1 MSLFLD
7 HSKPIITTMLKPNN
21 TKDLVRDIEAALKE
35 GTDAFC
41 LEIELMKS
49 ECRTATDFK
58 DIFGAMDGKPAYIT
72 DYRRLNINDTEQSD
86 EELTE
91 EMLFAFS
98 MADNVKL
105 FDIRGDLFDPSFD
118 EITYNE
124 KAIEKQ
130 IALAKEVHRLG
141 GEVLMSSHP
150 LRFMPYED
158 VLKIA
163 KAQAER
169 GVDIVKIVTLAESEK
184 ELDEN
189 IKTTLRLKEDLDKQF
204 LFLCGGS
211 HCRKHR
217 LLGPILSNSLF
228 LSVQRGIDGGPQPQM
243 DDAKKM
249 IDLFWQKNQGCFKE
263 ILL

>member
-1 MSLFLD
+1 LSLFLE
-7 HSKPIITTMLKPNN
+7 HTKPIITTMLKPNN

-41 LEIELMKS
+41 LEIELMKT

-58 DIFGAMDGKPAYIT
+58 DIFGAMNGKPAYIT
-72 DYRRLNINDTEQSD
+72 NYRRLNINDWVQSD

-91 EMLFAFS
+91 QMLFAFS
-98 MADNVKL
+98 LADNVKL
-105 FDIRGDLFDPSFD
+105 FDIRGDLFDESPD

-130 IALAKEVHRLG
+130 IALAKEVHHLG

-163 KAQAER
+163 KVQAER

-184 ELDEN
+184 QVDEN

-211 HCRKHR
+211 HCRRHR
-217 LLGPILSNSLF
+217 LLGPVLSNSLF
-228 LSVQRGIDGGPQPQM
+228 LSVQKGIDGGPQPQM
-243 DDAKKM
+243 DDAKRIVEM
-249 IDLFWQKNQGCFKE
+249 ILG
-263 ILL
+263 

>member
-1 MSLFLD
+1 
-7 HSKPIITTMLKPNN
+7 MLKPNN
-21 TKDLVRDIEAALKE
+21 TKELVRDITAALAE

-49 ECRTATDFK
+49 ECRTESDFK
-58 DIFGAMDGKPAYIT
+58 DIFAAMDGKPAYIT
-72 DYRRLNINDTEQSD
+72 NYRRLNINDRVQSD

-98 MADNVKL
+98 LADNVKL
-105 FDIRGDLFDPSFD
+105 FDIRGDLFDESPD

-130 IALAKEVHRLG
+130 IALAKEVHRMG

-150 LRFMPYED
+150 LRFLPYEE

-163 KAQAER
+163 KAQQER
-169 GVDIVKIVTLAESEK
+169 GADIVKIVTLAESK
-184 ELDEN
+184 DELIANFE
-189 IKTTLRLKEDLDKQF
+189 TSMRLNKDLEKQF

-211 HCRKHR
+211 HCRNHR
-217 LLGPILSNSLF
+217 LLAPLITNSLF
-228 LSVQRGIDGGPQPQM
+228 LSVQRGIDGGTQPQM
-243 DDAKKM
+243 DDAKRVM
-249 IDLFWQKNQGCFKE
+249 ELARM
-263 ILL
+263 

>member
-7 HSKPIITTMLKPNN
+7 HTKPLITTMLKPNN
-21 TKDLVRDIEAALKE
+21 TKELVRDITAALKE
-35 GTDAFC
+35 GTEAFC
-41 LEIELMKS
+41 LEIELMKT

-58 DIFGAMDGKPAYIT
+58 YIFDAMENKPCYIT
-72 DYRRLNINDTEQSD
+72 DYRRLNINDNLQTD

-98 MADNVKL
+98 VADNVKL
-105 FDIRGDLFDPSFD
+105 FDIRGDLFDQNTD

-124 KAIEKQ
+124 KAVEKQ
-130 IALAKEVHRLG
+130 IELAKEVHRLG
-141 GEVLMSSHP
+141 GEVLISSHP
-150 LRFMPYED
+150 LRFLPYDE

-163 KAQAER
+163 KSHQER
-169 GVDIVKIVTLAESEK
+169 GADIVKIVTLAESER
-184 ELDEN
+184 EVDEN
-189 IKTTLRLKEDLDKQF
+189 IKTTLRLKEDLEKQF

-217 LLGPILSNSLF
+217 LLGPVLSNSLF

-249 IDLFWQKNQGCFKE
+249 IELFYK
-263 ILL
+263 

>member
-1 MSLFLD
+1 MSLFLE
-7 HSKPIITTMLKPNN
+7 HTKPVITTMLKPNN

-58 DIFGAMDGKPAYIT
+58 YIFSAMQGKPAYIT
-72 DYRRLNINDTEQSD
+72 NYRRLNINDTVQSD

-91 EMLFAFS
+91 QMLFAFS
-98 MADNVKL
+98 LADNVKL
-105 FDIRGDLFDPSFD
+105 FDIRGDLFDESPD

-130 IALAKEVHRLG
+130 IALAKEVHKIG

-150 LRFMPYED
+150 LRFMPYGD

-184 ELDEN
+184 EVDEN
-189 IKTTLRLKEDLDKQF
+189 LKTTLRLKEDLDKQF

-211 HCRKHR
+211 YCKKHR
-217 LLGPILSNSLF
+217 LLGPVLSNSLF
-228 LSVQRGIDGGPQPQM
+228 LSVQRGVDGGPQPQM
-243 DDAKKM
+243 DDAKKIM
-249 IDLFWQKNQGCFKE
+249 E
-263 ILL
+263 ILGV

>member
-1 MSLFLD
+1 MKSFL
-7 HSKPIITTMLKPNN
+7 KQPRPIITTMLKPDN
-21 TKDLVRDIEAALKE
+21 TRALVRDIEAALKE

-41 LEIELMKS
+41 LEIELMKT
-49 ECRTATDFK
+49 ECRTASDFK
-58 DIFGAMDGKPAYIT
+58 DIFAAMDGKPAYIT
-72 DYRRLNINDTEQSD
+72 DYRRLNVNDRVQSD
-86 EELTE
+86 DELTE

-98 MADNVKL
+98 VADNVRL
-105 FDIRGDLFDPSFD
+105 FDIRGDLFDESPD

-124 KAIEKQ
+124 RAVEKQ
-130 IALAKEVHRLG
+130 IALAKEVHRMG

-169 GVDIVKIVTLAESEK
+169 GVDIVKIVTLAESEA
-184 ELDEN
+184 EVNEN
-189 IKTTLRLKEDLDKQF
+189 IKTTLRLNEALDTQF

-217 LLGPILSNSLF
+217 LLGPVLSNSLF
-228 LSVQRGIDGGPQPQM
+228 LSVQKGVDGGPQPQM
-243 DDAKKM
+243 SDAKKVM
-249 IDLFWQKNQGCFKE
+249 E
-263 ILL
+263 LLKI

>member
-1 MSLFLD
+1 MSLFLE
-7 HSKPIITTMLKPNN
+7 HTKPLITTMLKPDN
-21 TKDLVRDIEAALKE
+21 TKDLVRDITAALKE

-41 LEIELMKS
+41 LEIELMKTKY
-49 ECRTATDFK
+49 RTATDFK
-58 DIFGAMDGKPAYIT
+58 DIFGAMENKPCYIT
-72 DYRRLNINDTEQSD
+72 DYRRLNINDTVQSD

-98 MADNVKL
+98 LAENVKL
-105 FDIRGDLFDPSFD
+105 FDIRGDLFDPSPD

-130 IALAKEVHRLG
+130 IDLANEVHKMG

-150 LRFMPYED
+150 LRFLPYEE

-169 GVDIVKIVTLAESEK
+169 GVDIVKIVTLADSRD
-184 ELDEN
+184 ELISNFETT
-189 IKTTLRLKEDLDKQF
+189 IKLNRELEKQF

-211 HCRKHR
+211 HCKKHR
-217 LLGPILSNSLF
+217 LIAPLITNSLF

-243 DDAKKM
+243 DDAKKIM
-249 IDLFWQKNQGCFKE
+249 KVLNG
-263 ILL
+263 

>member
-1 MSLFLD
+1 MSLFLE
-7 HSKPIITTMLKPNN
+7 HTKPLITTMLKPNN
-21 TKDLVRDIEAALKE
+21 TADLVRDITAALKE

-41 LEIELMKS
+41 LEIELMKT

-58 DIFGAMDGKPAYIT
+58 DIFGAMDNKPCYIT

-98 MADNVKL
+98 LAENVKL
-105 FDIRGDLFDPSFD
+105 FDIRGDLFDPSPD
-118 EITYNE
+118 EITYND

-130 IALAKEVHRLG
+130 IALANEVHKMG

-150 LRFMPYED
+150 LRFLPYED
-158 VLKIA
+158 LLKIA
-163 KAQAER
+163 KAQQER
-169 GVDIVKIVTLAESEK
+169 GVDIVKIVTLAESEN
-184 ELDEN
+184 ELREN
-189 IKTTLRLKEDLDKQF
+189 FEATLKLKKDLEKQF

-217 LLGPILSNSLF
+217 LLAPLLSNSLF

-243 DDAKKM
+243 DDAKKVM
-249 IDLFWQKNQGCFKE
+249 ELSGIENGKWKME
-263 ILL
+263 S

>member
-1 MSLFLD
+1 MSIFLN
-7 HSKPIITTMLKPNN
+7 HKRPVITTMLKPNN
-21 TKDLVRDIEAALKE
+21 TKELVRDITAALAE

-49 ECRTATDFK
+49 ECRTESDFK
-58 DIFGAMDGKPAYIT
+58 DIFAAMDGKPAYIT
-72 DYRRLNINDTEQSD
+72 NYRRLNINDRVQSD
-86 EELTE
+86 EELTD

-98 MADNVKL
+98 LADNVKL
-105 FDIRGDLFDPSFD
+105 FDIRGDLFDESPD

-130 IALAKEVHRLG
+130 IALAKEVHRMG

-169 GVDIVKIVTLAESEK
+169 EVDIIKIVTLAESEN
-184 ELDEN
+184 EVNEN
-189 IKTTLRLKEDLDKQF
+189 LKTTLKLNENLDKQF

-217 LLGPILSNSLF
+217 LLGPVLSNSLF
-228 LSVQRGIDGGPQPQM
+228 LSVQNGIDGGPQPQM
-243 DDAKKM
+243 DDAKKIM
-249 IDLFWQKNQGCFKE
+249 E
-263 ILL
+263 LLNI

>member
-1 MSLFLD
+1 MSIFLN
-7 HSKPIITTMLKPNN
+7 HKRPVITTMLKPNN
-21 TKDLVRDIEAALKE
+21 TKELVRDITAALAE

-49 ECRTATDFK
+49 EYRTESDFK
-58 DIFGAMDGKPAYIT
+58 DIFAVMDGKPAYIT
-72 DYRRLNINDTEQSD
+72 NYRRLNINDRVQSD

-98 MADNVKL
+98 LADNVKL
-105 FDIRGDLFDPSFD
+105 FDIRGDLFDESPD

-130 IALAKEVHRLG
+130 IALAKEVHRMG

-169 GVDIVKIVTLAESEK
+169 GVDIVKIVTLAESER
-184 ELDEN
+184 EVNEN
-189 IKTTLRLKEDLDKQF
+189 IKTTLRLNEDLDKQF
-204 LFLCGGS
+204 LFLSGGS

-217 LLGPILSNSLF
+217 LLGPVLSNSLF
-228 LSVQRGIDGGPQPQM
+228 LSVQKGIDGGPQPQM
-243 DDAKKM
+243 SDAKKVM
-249 IDLFWQKNQGCFKE
+249 ELIN
-263 ILL
+263 I

>member
-7 HSKPIITTMLKPNN
+7 HTKPLITTMLKPNN
-21 TKDLVRDIEAALKE
+21 TKELVRDITAALKE
-35 GTDAFC
+35 GTEAFC
-41 LEIELMKS
+41 LEIELMKT

-58 DIFGAMDGKPAYIT
+58 YIFDAMENKPCYIT
-72 DYRRLNINDTEQSD
+72 DYRRLNINDNLQTD

-91 EMLFAFS
+91 EMLFALS
-98 MADNVKL
+98 IADNVKL
-105 FDIRGDLFDPSFD
+105 FDIRGDLFDQNTD

-124 KAIEKQ
+124 KAVEKQ
-130 IALAKEVHRLG
+130 IELAKEVHRLG
-141 GEVLMSSHP
+141 GEVLISSHP
-150 LRFMPYED
+150 LRFLPYEE

-163 KAQAER
+163 KSHQER
-169 GVDIVKIVTLAESEK
+169 GADIVKIVTLAESER
-184 ELDEN
+184 EVDEN
-189 IKTTLRLKEDLDKQF
+189 IKTTLRLKEDLEKQF

-217 LLGPILSNSLF
+217 LLGPVLSNSLF

-249 IDLFWQKNQGCFKE
+249 IELFYK
-263 ILL
+263 

>member
-1 MSLFLD
+1 MSLFLE
-7 HSKPIITTMLKPNN
+7 HAKPLITTMLKPNN
-21 TKDLVRDIEAALKE
+21 TKDLVRDITAALKE
-35 GTDAFC
+35 GTEAFC
-41 LEIELMKS
+41 LEIELMKT

-58 DIFGAMDGKPAYIT
+58 HIFGAMENKPCYIT
-72 DYRRLNINDTEQSD
+72 NYRRLNINDTVQSD

-91 EMLFAFS
+91 QMLFAFS
-98 MADNVKL
+98 LADNVKL
-105 FDIRGDLFDPSFD
+105 FDIRGDLFDESPD

-124 KAIEKQ
+124 KAIQKQ
-130 IALAKEVHRLG
+130 IDLAKEVHRLG

-150 LRFMPYED
+150 LRFMPYDE

-163 KAQAER
+163 KAQQER
-169 GVDIVKIVTLAESEK
+169 NVDIIKIVTLAESEK

-189 IKTTLRLKEDLDKQF
+189 LKTTLRLKEALDKQF

-217 LLGPILSNSLF
+217 LLGPVLSNSLF

-243 DDAKKM
+243 DDAKR
-249 IDLFWQKNQGCFKE
+249 IIELSE
-263 ILL
+263 

>member
-1 MSLFLD
+1 MSLFLE
-7 HSKPIITTMLKPNN
+7 HTKPIITTMLKPNN

-41 LEIELMKS
+41 LEIELMKT

-58 DIFGAMDGKPAYIT
+58 DIFSTMQGKPVYIT
-72 DYRRLNINDTEQSD
+72 NYRRLNINDRVQSD

-91 EMLFAFS
+91 QMLFAFS
-98 MADNVKL
+98 LADNVKL
-105 FDIRGDLFDPSFD
+105 FDIRGDLFDESPD

-130 IALAKEVHRLG
+130 IELAKEVHRLG

-184 ELDEN
+184 QVDEN

-211 HCRKHR
+211 HCRRHR
-217 LLGPILSNSLF
+217 LLGPVLSNSLF
-228 LSVQRGIDGGPQPQM
+228 LSVQKGIDGGPQPQM
-243 DDAKKM
+243 DDAKRIVEM
-249 IDLFWQKNQGCFKE
+249 ILG
-263 ILL
+263 

>member
-1 MSLFLD
+1 MSAFLE
-7 HSKPIITTMLKPNN
+7 HTKPLITTMLKPNN
-21 TKDLVRDIEAALKE
+21 TKDLVRDIEAALEE
-35 GTDAFC
+35 GTEAFC
-41 LEIELMKS
+41 LEIELMKT

-58 DIFGAMDGKPAYIT
+58 DIFGAMDGKPCYIT
-72 DYRRLNINDTEQSD
+72 DYHRLNINDKEQSD

-98 MADNVKL
+98 LADNVKL
-105 FDIRGDLFDPSFD
+105 FDIRGDLFDISPD

-124 KAIEKQ
+124 KAILKQ
-130 IALAKEVHRLG
+130 ISLAKEVHRLG

-163 KAQAER
+163 KAQSQR
-169 GVDIVKIVTLAESEK
+169 GVDIIKIVTLAESE
-184 ELDEN
+184 EEVNANLE
-189 IKTTLRLKEDLDKQF
+189 TTLKLNRDLDKQF

-217 LLGPILSNSLF
+217 LMAPVLSNSLF
-228 LSVQRGIDGGPQPQM
+228 LSVQKGIDGGPQPQM
-243 DDAKKM
+243 SDAKKM
-249 IDLFWQKNQGCFKE
+249 IEMTNI
-263 ILL
+263 IL

>member
-1 MSLFLD
+1 MSIFLN
-7 HSKPIITTMLKPNN
+7 HTRPVITTMLKPNN
-21 TKDLVRDIEAALKE
+21 TKDLVRDIKAALAE

-58 DIFGAMDGKPAYIT
+58 DIFAAMDGKPAYIT
-72 DYRRLNINDTEQSD
+72 DYRRLNINDKVQSD
-86 EELTE
+86 DELTE

-98 MADNVKL
+98 LADNVKL
-105 FDIRGDLFDPSFD
+105 FDIRGDLFCESPD

-130 IALAKEVHRLG
+130 IALAKEVHRMG

-169 GVDIVKIVTLAESEK
+169 GVDIVKIVTLAESER
-184 ELDEN
+184 EVNEN
-189 IKTTLRLKEDLDKQF
+189 IKTTLRLNEDLDKQF
-204 LFLCGGS
+204 LFLSGGS

-217 LLGPILSNSLF
+217 LLGPVLSNSLF
-228 LSVQRGIDGGPQPQM
+228 LSVQKGIDGGPQPQM
-243 DDAKKM
+243 SDAKKVM
-249 IDLFWQKNQGCFKE
+249 ELIN
-263 ILL
+263 I